1 MVVQSKRTP
10 GLLFRMGSHAWL
22 LGAAAILAIAPDPVL
37 AQAQKRCDLL
47 LNETPGAAAG
57 DACLDLVSLANGG
70 PAIQTAGNATRIG
83 RTGLKFC
90 KNAFQTKTAA
100 EADVVFIFDNSGS
113 MVAQVAGVAPG
124 TADTS
129 FYYDAGG
136 CTDQSTTGTFVMQ
149 TSAVPKQ
156 LQMLTANAGCR
167 NYAGD
172 PYMVRAQVVKTAIDY
187 MAATSPTS
195 TAGIMG
201 FSASTQHAL
210 APLQLNVPA
219 NVARLKDSA
228 IIDSIPHTYYGPPLV
243 LATQWLHDRA
253 LTKTAKQAIVF
264 ISDGAPEDRNYTNG
278 LDTDIPIFSIY
289 LAHAPTADTARLK
302 ELSDL
307 THGTFNRVDPKT
319 PAAIQSVMQTII
331 QSLLLTTLP
340 RSIEVTNA
348 SLAPPQISR
357 SISLARNADSSMSV
371 SLDSILALKQ
381 GLNDIQ
387 VKIALNDTAI
397 RTYAIKV
404 QADGPAAPAS
414 TSSLACFDPPT
425 LVMLNPQGKVDTVY
439 GSGTTDYQI
448 RLTRSESDLSSVT
461 VTSVSKDSTRPQP
474 WGDAE
479 TTVLNRSGGGS
490 VYQGQ
495 QPLNGG
501 SLTPAA
507 GNAIL
512 ESDPNG
518 SVTLTWTH
526 PRDPREF
533 AVYTL
538 PGKKIPVV
546 DPFIEVVR
554 VRDVTQGAVIT
565 GVVADPVIL
574 YGGAD
579 LVPTGPAGPHIVHS
593 GCLANC
599 TAETVRIG
607 DPDKLPSFIFK
618 TASPFTYDVKIFD
631 NLGNFVNQSGGAV
644 DAAKWQTM
652 PRKGDSVAVVLS
664 VLPVAKDGA
673 LIGSGVYILR
683 ATINTQASKSKN
695 SSGEETMVPAGTKAL
710 LNRFGYVRSRP

>member
-1 MVVQSKRTP
+1 
-10 GLLFRMGSHAWL
+10 MGARAGL
-22 LGAAAILAIAPDPVL
+22 LGAAAVLAFAPAPLL

-47 LNETPGAAAG
+47 LNETPGATAG
-57 DACLDLVSLANGG
+57 EACLDLVSLANGG
-70 PAIQTAGNATRIG
+70 PAIQTSGNATRIG

-136 CTDQSTTGTFVMQ
+136 CASQGIKETFVMQ

-156 LQMLTANAGCR
+156 LQMLNANAGCR

-201 FSASTQHAL
+201 FSAGTQHAL

-228 IIDSIPHTYYGPPLV
+228 IIDSVPHTYYGPPLV
-243 LATQWLHDRA
+243 LATQWLHDRS

-278 LDTDIPIFSIY
+278 LDLGIPIFSIY
-289 LAHAPTADTARLK
+289 LAHAPTSDTANLK
-302 ELSDL
+302 QLSDL
-307 THGTFNRVDPKT
+307 THGTFNRVDPKN
-319 PAAIQSVMQTII
+319 PAAIQSVMQTIV

-340 RSIEVTNA
+340 RSIEVSNA

-357 SISLARNADSSMSV
+357 SISLTRNADSSLSV

-381 GLNDIQ
+381 GLNDLQ
-387 VKIALNDTAI
+387 VKIAMSDTLI

-404 QADGPAAPAS
+404 QADGPVAPAS

-425 LVMLNPQGKVDTVY
+425 LVLLNPQGKADSVY
-439 GSGTTDYQI
+439 GPGTTDYQV
-448 RLTRSESDLSSVT
+448 RLTRSESDLGSVT

-479 TTVLNRSGGGS
+479 ATVLTRSGGGS
-490 VYQGQ
+490 VYQGR

-501 SLTPAA
+501 STAPAA

-518 SVTLTWTH
+518 AVTLTWTH

-538 PGKKIPVV
+538 PGKRIPMV
-546 DPFIEVVR
+546 DPFIDVER
-554 VRDVTQGAVIT
+554 VRDVTRGVVLS

-579 LVPTGPAGPHIVHS
+579 LIRTGPDAPRVVHS

-599 TAETVRIG
+599 TGEAVRLG

-631 NLGNFVNQSGGAV
+631 NLGNFVNGSKGEV
-644 DAAKWQTM
+644 DAAKWQAM

-664 VLPVAKDGA
+664 VLPVARNGA
-673 LIGSGVYILR
+673 LIGSGAYILR
-683 ATINTQASKSKN
+683 ATINSQPSKSRN
-695 SSGEETMVPAGTKAL
+695 ADGEETLVPADQRAF